1 MAQLV
6 HYTPNDLLKDFKRLL
21 NPSTSSW
28 VEDASHVE
36 TGQWIPAVDIEEN
49 EGSLVIRADL
59 PGMDKDAISI
69 SVKDDMLSLT
79 GERKSEVE
87 EKSERFS
94 RTERVYG
101 RFSRRFSLPDF
112 ADTNAIEASM
122 KKGVLEITI
131 PKKPE
136 AGSRLIEVKEHE

>member
-1 MAQLV
+1 MTQLV
-6 HYTPNDLLKDFKRLL
+6 HYEPGAFLKEFKRLL
-21 NPSTSSW
+21 NPSSTW

-36 TGQWIPAVDIEEN
+36 TGQWIPAVDIQEN
-49 EGSLVIRADL
+49 EKNLVIHADL

-69 SVKDDMLSLT
+69 SVKDNTLSIA
-79 GERKSEVE
+79 GERKTETE
-87 EKSERFS
+87 EKSANFS

-112 ADTNAIEASM
+112 VDTSAIEASM

-136 AGSRLIEVKEHE
+136 ASSRLIEVKEAD